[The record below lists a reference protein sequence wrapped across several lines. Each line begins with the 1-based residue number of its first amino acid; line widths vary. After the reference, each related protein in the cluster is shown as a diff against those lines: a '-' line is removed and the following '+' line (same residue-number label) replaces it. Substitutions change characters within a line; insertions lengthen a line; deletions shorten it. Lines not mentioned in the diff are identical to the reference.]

1 MKILQFY
8 EMYALEQFCY
18 FLFWVHNSN
27 PLGLTAKP
35 LWIHFF
41 LGSIGS
47 NTFFKKV
54 FEVIFYVFIM
64 NSVVF
69 EMVFILKARQL
80 LDFF

>member
-1 MKILQFY
+1 MD
-8 EMYALEQFCY
+8 
-18 FLFWVHNSN
+18 S
-27 PLGLTAKP
+27 
-35 LWIHFF
+35 FF

-80 LDFF
+80 LDFFF